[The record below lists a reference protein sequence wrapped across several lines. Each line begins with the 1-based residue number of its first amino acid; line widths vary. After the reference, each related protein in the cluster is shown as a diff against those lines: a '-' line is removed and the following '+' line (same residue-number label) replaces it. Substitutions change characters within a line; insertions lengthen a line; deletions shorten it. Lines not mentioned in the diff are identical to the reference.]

1 MTKLELCFT
10 ILWLTIKFSSLS
22 QCPSYI
28 VGEDGSTFNYCGD
41 ETEGEMNIPN
51 FPCGNFDMYVTV
63 QFTTD
68 GTPYP
73 IEVWSDANYVDF
85 PNSPTNIPH
94 IKILD
99 ECDGQLLYSNN
110 SGSCTFG
117 GSISPPSPPGATEFQ
132 LMLNLP
138 SGTYI
143 AVIGYMNS
151 TDLPFNSYFAQ
162 EGCISYT
169 FGYPN
174 FLELTD
180 YDTDQVT
187 DQVPPNYPPSKE
199 RKVRYEKIAIEGKG
213 VFIRDRYTGHL
224 YDLITR
230 KIVE

>member
-1 MTKLELCFT
+1 
-10 ILWLTIKFSSLS
+10 
-22 QCPSYI
+22 
-28 VGEDGSTFNYCGD
+28 
-41 ETEGEMNIPN
+41 MNIPN

-99 ECDGQLLYSNN
+99 GCDGQLLYSNN

-117 GSISPPSPPGATEFQ
+117 GSISPPSPLGATEFQ

-174 FLELTD
+174 FLESID

-187 DQVPPNYPPSKE
+187 DQVPPNYPSSKE
-199 RKVRYEKIAIEGKG
+199 RKVRYEKFAIEGKG
-213 VFIRDRYTGHL
+213 VFIRDRYTGQL